1 LTTFIDMN
9 FSDDIQKSI
18 QEMSFVKPTPIQEK
32 AIPQIMQKHDIIA
45 QAQTGTGKTL
55 AFAIPMLEMLE
66 EEPTLVQ
73 VLVVCPTR
81 ELALQT
87 ADQIKQLAKYKKW
100 IKIVPIIGGQA
111 IDRQFTALK
120 RKPQIVVGTPG
131 RLMDHMERK
140 RLKLHDI
147 KMVVL
152 DEADEMLSMGFQ
164 DDIDAIIKK
173 MPKYKQTLMF
183 SATMSKEI
191 LQLTTKYQ
199 RDPQKIIIEAQ
210 QLTVDTIEQYSIQTQ
225 ESGKFDALTRIV
237 DGHNLKRNLVFCN
250 TKRKVVTL
258 TQNLRMRGYVAEAM
272 HGDIRQGQ
280 RNAVLERF
288 KNGQTTM
295 LIATDVAARGIEIK
309 NIDAVINYD
318 FPNDEEYYVHRI
330 GRTGRAGKAGAAYTF
345 ITNRD
350 SSKLREI
357 QRYTKAK
364 ITPIE
369 PPTRITMEK
378 KIMSELI
385 NKATRALKKRKYE
398 DYIVQVQ
405 KILDEANGA
414 GDEKGTF
421 TATDLSA
428 ALLQIITTQPAG
440 RILPESKPT
449 KYSKPNKAY
458 QPKGKSFG
466 GYNQADGR
474 GKRTP
479 NRANKRNG

>member
-1 LTTFIDMN
+1 MSLSHET
-9 FSDDIQKSI
+9 QKSI
-18 QEMSFVKPTPIQEK
+18 EEMNFKTPTPIQEK
-32 AIPQIMQKHDIIA
+32 AIPQILQKLDIIA

-66 EEPTLVQ
+66 QENKLVQ
-73 VLVVCPTR
+73 VLVLCPTR
-81 ELALQT
+81 ELAIQT

-100 IKIVPIIGGQA
+100 VKILPIFGGQS

-120 RKPQIVVGTPG
+120 KKPQIVIGTPG
-131 RLMDHMERK
+131 RLMDHMERN
-140 RLKLHDI
+140 RLKLHGI

-164 DDIDAIIKK
+164 KDIDAIIKK

-183 SATMSKEI
+183 SATMSKQI

-199 RDPQKIIIEAQ
+199 NNPQQIKIAAQ
-210 QLTVDTIEQYSIQTQ
+210 QLTVSSIEQFSIQTQ
-225 ESGKFDALTRIV
+225 EQGKFDALTRIV
-237 DGHNLKRNLVFCN
+237 DGYNLKRSLVFCN
-250 TKRKVVTL
+250 TKRKVISL

-280 RNAVLERF
+280 RSAVLKRF
-288 KNGQTTM
+288 KEGRTTM
-295 LIATDVAARGIEIK
+295 LIATDVAARGIDVQ

-330 GRTGRAGKAGAAYTF
+330 GRTGRAGKTGAAYTF
-345 ITNRD
+345 ITTRD

-369 PPTRITMEK
+369 LPTKINLEK

-398 DYIVQVQ
+398 DYIQDVQ
-405 KILDEANGA
+405 KILDEANGS
-414 GDEKGTF
+414 GDEQGAF

-428 ALLQIITTQPAG
+428 ALLHIITTQPAG
-440 RILPESKPT
+440 RIKPESKPARN
-449 KYSKPNKAY
+449 YSKPNKTY
-458 QPKGKSFG
+458 KPKGKSYG
-466 GYNQADGR
+466 GYNKSGR
-474 GKRTP
+474 SKKKP
-479 NRANKRNG
+479 NIVNKKNG